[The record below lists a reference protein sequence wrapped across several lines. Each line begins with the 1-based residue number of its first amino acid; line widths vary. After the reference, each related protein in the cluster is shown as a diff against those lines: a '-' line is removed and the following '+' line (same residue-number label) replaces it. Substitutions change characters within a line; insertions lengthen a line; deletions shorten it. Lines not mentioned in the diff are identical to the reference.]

1 MSNLY
6 TKGLLGIISLF
17 VAMSLLIFVPAG
29 TTFYWQAWVFLAVW
43 FGASSVIVIYLIM
56 TKNRA
61 LLERRMRGGPVAEKE
76 KAQRIIMSLLS
87 LDFIAL
93 LVVPA
98 LDHRMHWSHVA
109 IPVVILGDVLIA
121 GTWGCWFFVLR
132 ENPFAASTVEIA
144 SDQKVI
150 STGPYAV
157 VRHPMYASGLLIFFG
172 MPLALGSYWGLLGG
186 VAMIPVLLWRTLD
199 EERVLYKGLPEYE
212 EYAAKVYWRWIPG
225 IF

>member
-29 TTFYWQAWVFLAVW
+29 TTYYWQAWVFLTVW
-43 FGASSVIVIYLIM
+43 FSASSVIVIYLM

-61 LLERRMRGGPVAEKE
+61 LLERRMRGGPTAEKE
-76 KAQRIIMSLLS
+76 KAQQIIMSFLS

-121 GTWGCWFFVLR
+121 GTWVCWFFVLR

-150 STGPYAV
+150 STGPYAI

-172 MPLALGSYWGLLGG
+172 MPLALGSYWGLLGA
-186 VAMIPVLLWRTLD
+186 VAMIPFLLWRTLD
-199 EERVLYKGLPEYE
+199 EERVLYKGLPEYG
-212 EYAAKVYWRWIPG
+212 EYAAKVHWRWIPG

>member
-1 MSNLY
+1 
-6 TKGLLGIISLF
+6 
-17 VAMSLLIFVPAG
+17 MSLLIFVPAA
-29 TTFYWQAWVFLAVW
+29 TTYYWQAWVFLAVW
-43 FGASSVIVIYLIM
+43 FGASFVIVIYLM
-56 TKNRA
+56 RKNRA
-61 LLERRMRGGPVAEKE
+61 LLERRMRGGPAAEKE
-76 KAQRIIMSLLS
+76 KAQRIIMSFLS

-93 LVVPA
+93 LVIPA

-109 IPVVILGDVLIA
+109 IPAVILGNVLIA
-121 GTWGCWFFVLR
+121 GTWVCWFLVLR

-172 MPLALGSYWGLLGG
+172 MPLALGSYWGLLGA
-186 VAMIPVLLWRTLD
+186 VVMIPFLLWRTLD
-199 EERVLYKGLPEYE
+199 EERVLYKNLPEYE
-212 EYAAKVYWRWIPG
+212 EYAARVRWRWIPG